1 MILVERDI
9 EGGRNR
15 KGKKRGRKGEMRR
28 EIRIHKSRNNT
39 RIFSPLFLNSYT
51 SPPLHSPKNDNKK
64 ENSLIWIRITYDKED
79 HSYVN
84 EANRQTNKNI
94 ATYRPLPPP
103 PPPPSAIF
111 YVPLASQRRSFKTDS
126 EA

>member
-1 MILVERDI
+1 MREGMILVERDI

-64 ENSLIWIRITYDKED
+64 ENSLIWIRITTTKRIIPMLM
-79 HSYVN
+79 
-84 EANRQTNKNI
+84 RQTDKQTKI
-94 ATYRPLPPP
+94 
-103 PPPPSAIF
+103 
-111 YVPLASQRRSFKTDS
+111 
-126 EA
+126 